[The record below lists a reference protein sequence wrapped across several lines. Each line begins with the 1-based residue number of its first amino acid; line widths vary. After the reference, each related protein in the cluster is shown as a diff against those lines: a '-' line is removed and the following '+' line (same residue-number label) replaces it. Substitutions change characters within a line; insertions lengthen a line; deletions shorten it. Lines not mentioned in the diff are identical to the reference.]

1 MESTSINLE
10 IVSPDRKVYSGEV
23 KSVSAPGIEGGFQVL
38 SNHAPYVT
46 TLGIGKV
53 KIESTDGSEL
63 IYAISGGIF
72 EVSKNKATILAES
85 IESQEEIDADK
96 VKAES
101 IESQEEIDADKVKA
115 ALSRAEELL
124 KDQEISKDEKEKAKL
139 ELEENKNKLKVVKE

>member
-53 KIESTDGSEL
+53 KIVSSDGSE
-63 IYAISGGIF
+63 IIFAISGGIF

-85 IESQEEIDADK
+85 IESQEEIN
-96 VKAES
+96 
-101 IESQEEIDADKVKA
+101 ADKVKA
-115 ALSRAEELL
+115 ALARAEELL

>member
-53 KIESTDGSEL
+53 KIESTDGSE
-63 IYAISGGIF
+63 IIFAISGGIF

-85 IESQEEIDADK
+85 IESQEEIN
-96 VKAES
+96 
-101 IESQEEIDADKVKA
+101 ADKVKA
-115 ALSRAEELL
+115 ALARAEELL

>member
-1 MESTSINLE
+1 MESTTINLE

-23 KSVSAPGIEGGFQVL
+23 KSVSAPGIEGGFQIL

-53 KIESTDGSEL
+53 KIESTDGSEI

-72 EVSKNKATILAES
+72 EVSKNRATILAES

-96 VKAES
+96 VKA
-101 IESQEEIDADKVKA
+101 
-115 ALSRAEELL
+115 ALARAEELL
-124 KDQEISKDEKEKAKL
+124 KDQELSKDDKEKAKL

>member
-1 MESTSINLE
+1 LESTSINLE

-53 KIESTDGSEL
+53 KIESTDGSE
-63 IYAISGGIF
+63 IIFAISGGIF

-85 IESQEEIDADK
+85 IESQEEIN
-96 VKAES
+96 
-101 IESQEEIDADKVKA
+101 ADKVKA
-115 ALSRAEELL
+115 ALARAEELL
-124 KDQEISKDEKEKAKL
+124 KDREISKDEKEKAKL

>member
-96 VKAES
+96 VKA
-101 IESQEEIDADKVKA
+101 

>member
-1 MESTSINLE
+1 LESTSINLE

-46 TLGIGKV
+46 TLGIGKI
-53 KIESTDGSEL
+53 KIESTDGSE
-63 IYAISGGIF
+63 IIFAISGGIF

-85 IESQEEIDADK
+85 IESQEEIN
-96 VKAES
+96 
-101 IESQEEIDADKVKA
+101 ADKVKA
-115 ALSRAEELL
+115 ALARAEELL